1 MKSEEFAS
9 AILFLTIFGAFG
21 IEIWWKMRTF
31 ALSIMAISTLSIL
44 IPTYNDVCTSL
55 VTALHQQAEKLDLS
69 YEIIVADDGST
80 DPHVKETNHTINTLP
95 HCRLIEMQE
104 NAGRAA
110 IRNFLAKEAQYDWL
124 LFIDSDMV
132 VCRNDF
138 LQKYIQT
145 DDYPVVDGGVSI
157 GPCIP
162 DNLRSIYERAS
173 AHEHTVEKRRQKP
186 YQDFHTANF
195 LIRHDLMLAY
205 PFNQQFRYYGYEDVL
220 FGKELEQ
227 HAIPICHIDNP
238 LSFEIFESNTD
249 FVNKMEE
256 GLRTLHQFQDEL
268 RGYSRLLDITNRL
281 PHFPFRLWHKL
292 FGRLERRN
300 LTGSHPSLWIF
311 KIYKLGYFLSLP

>member
-1 MKSEEFAS
+1 
-9 AILFLTIFGAFG
+9 
-21 IEIWWKMRTF
+21 MRTF

-44 IPTYNDVCTSL
+44 IPTYNDACTSL
-55 VTALHQQAEKLDLS
+55 VTALHQQAETLDLN

-80 DPHVKETNHTINTLP
+80 DPHVKEVNRTINTLP
-95 HCRLIEMQE
+95 HCRLIERQE

-138 LQKYIQT
+138 LLKYIQT
-145 DDYPVVDGGVSI
+145 DDAPVVDGGVSI

-162 DNLRSIYERAS
+162 GNLRSMYERAS
-173 AHEHTVEKRRQKP
+173 AHEHIVEKRLQKP

-195 LIRHDLMLAY
+195 LIRRDLMLAH
-205 PFNQQFRYYGYEDVL
+205 PFNQRFRHYGYEDVL
-220 FGKELEQ
+220 LGKELEQ
-227 HAIPICHIDNP
+227 YAIPICHIDNP

-249 FVNKMEE
+249 FVNKTEE
-256 GLRTLHQFQDEL
+256 GLRTLHQFQEEL
-268 RGYSRLLDITNRL
+268 RGYSRLLDITSRL
-281 PHFPFRLWHKL
+281 PHFPIRLWHKL
-292 FGRLERRN
+292 FGWLERRN
-300 LTGSHPSLWIF
+300 LTGSHPRLWIF